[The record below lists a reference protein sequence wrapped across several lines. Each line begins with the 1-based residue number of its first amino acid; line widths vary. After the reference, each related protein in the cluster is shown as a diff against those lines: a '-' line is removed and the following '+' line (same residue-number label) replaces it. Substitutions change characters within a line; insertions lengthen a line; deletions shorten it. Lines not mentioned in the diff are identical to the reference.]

1 MLVSH
6 GFIIAAGCACVLRL
20 VVRLTL
26 PLESS
31 SRKYF
36 RRHVYI
42 LNKSFIDQAILMP
55 YFVGPAIDTIHP
67 TANHNSCQAILDHNN
82 HASSG
87 VYQIDLDGG
96 TQDNAFR
103 VYCDMD
109 TEGGG
114 WTLVWSY
121 TFTDYDDFDDNSNAV
136 TPRPN
141 WPANS
146 EVDVPVSTTPPQSE
160 KDYNALNFSMW
171 KHLGKQVLIKSN
183 INNWLMCQPGTG
195 SLVDWKTGSVSCQVI
210 KRVTTKCQSTQGPTN
225 IWISESDNSY
235 GPMYGTSGK
244 SGIYYYFDGSQSNDW
259 PTHDPCA
266 LNQENNL
273 RDVNSPHGNIF
284 IR

>member
-1 MLVSH
+1 M
-6 GFIIAAGCACVLRL
+6 F
-20 VVRLTL
+20 
-26 PLESS
+26 
-31 SRKYF
+31 
-36 RRHVYI
+36 
-42 LNKSFIDQAILMP
+42 

-67 TANHNSCQAILDHNN
+67 TANYNSCQAILDHNN

-96 TQDNAFR
+96 TQDNAFS

-171 KHLGKQVLIKSN
+171 KSIGKQVLIKSN
-183 INNWLMCQPGTG
+183 INNWLMCQPGIG

-210 KRVTTKCQSTQGPTN
+210 KRVATKCQSTVGPTN
-225 IWISESDNSY
+225 VWISESDNSY

-244 SGIYYYFDGSQSNDW
+244 SGIYYYFDGSQSNGW

-266 LNQENNL
+266 QNKENNL

>member
-6 GFIIAAGCACVLRL
+6 GFIITAGCACVLRL

-183 INNWLMCQPGTG
+183 INN
-195 SLVDWKTGSVSCQVI
+195 
-210 KRVTTKCQSTQGPTN
+210 
-225 IWISESDNSY
+225 
-235 GPMYGTSGK
+235 
-244 SGIYYYFDGSQSNDW
+244 
-259 PTHDPCA
+259 
-266 LNQENNL
+266 
-273 RDVNSPHGNIF
+273 
-284 IR
+284 